1 MTPQELR
8 TRLADLAVRV
18 ARLAAPLVANAAARY
33 GATQLARAAASAAA
47 NYRAATVA
55 RSHAEFTSKIGTA
68 LEEADETIYWLEYV
82 SRVGWLSEDATYA
95 EVLQESLEMAAILGA
110 SKRTSTRNAHLRRA
124 HPRRSGQDE
133 PHHQPGNVR
142 RNRNAD
148 RRQENGRGQGRE
160 PDSDK
165 DADRDGNNK

>member
-18 ARLAAPLVANAAARY
+18 ARISAPLVANAAARH

-68 LEEADETIYWLEYV
+68 LEEADETIYWLEYLT
-82 SRVGWLSEDATYA
+82 RVGWLPEDATYA

-124 HPRRSGQDE
+124 HPRRSGPDE
-133 PHHQPGNVR
+133 PHHQTGNAK
-142 RNRNAD
+142 RNKSAD
-148 RRQENGRGQGRE
+148 QGQEDGRGPGRE
-160 PDSDK
+160 ADSDRHASR
-165 DADRDGNNK
+165 DANNK

>member
-18 ARLAAPLVANAAARY
+18 ARISRPLVADAAARY
-33 GATQLARAAASAAA
+33 GATQLARAASSAAA

-68 LEEADETIYWLEYV
+68 LEEADETLYWLEYL
-82 SRVGWLSEDATYA
+82 SRVGWLPEDAIYA

-110 SKRTSTRNAHLRRA
+110 SKRTSTRNARLRRS
-124 HPRRSGQDE
+124 HPRRGLGLDD
-133 PHHQPGNVR
+133 PHHQ
-142 RNRNAD
+142 AK
-148 RRQENGRGQGRE
+148 
-160 PDSDK
+160 DK
-165 DADRDGNNK
+165 DKDKDRTKDRDRDTQ